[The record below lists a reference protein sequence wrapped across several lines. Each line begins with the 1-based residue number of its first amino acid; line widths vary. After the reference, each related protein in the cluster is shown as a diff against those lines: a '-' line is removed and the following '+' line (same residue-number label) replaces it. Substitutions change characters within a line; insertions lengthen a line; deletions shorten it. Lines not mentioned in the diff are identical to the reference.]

1 MKSISSKHMKPV
13 YLPLLVA
20 AAGGVLYHLSQK
32 SVPRDVNPLFALI
45 IAYAVSMIV
54 CVACSF
60 FYPSEKSLTDTFK
73 ESNWAIVGVGIS
85 AAAIEVGFLL
95 AYRIGWN
102 LSLAALQTNVA
113 VALMLIPI
121 GVLIFKEDLSLWN
134 VLGVACCFMGLV
146 LISK

>member
-1 MKSISSKHMKPV
+1 MKSTSGKRMESV
-13 YLPLLVA
+13 YFPLLLA
-20 AAGGVLYHLSQK
+20 AGGGVLYHLSQK

-45 IAYAVSMIV
+45 LAYAVGMIV

-60 FYPSEKSLTDTFK
+60 FYLSEKSLTETFK

-85 AAAIEVGFLL
+85 AVAIEVGFLL
-95 AYRIGWN
+95 AYRVGWN
-102 LSLAALQTNVA
+102 LSLAALQTNVV
-113 VALMLIPI
+113 VALVLIPI

-134 VLGVACCFMGLV
+134 VLGVACCLMGLV